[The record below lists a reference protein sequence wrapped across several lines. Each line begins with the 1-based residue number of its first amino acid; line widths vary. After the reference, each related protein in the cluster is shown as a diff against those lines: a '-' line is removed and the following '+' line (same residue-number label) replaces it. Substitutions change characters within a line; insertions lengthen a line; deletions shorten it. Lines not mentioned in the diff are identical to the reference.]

1 MEVSKEQSELILRQK
16 KWHKYGKLLI
26 FACVF
31 MYMAEIAAKGVF
43 GAEIATIIV
52 ELNTDKVNASLAN
65 TYYFVTYGLVQILL
79 CFFVSKLNMK
89 KYLSFTLPVAAVL
102 TILMGFAT
110 NITHMWI
117 LFAINGVFQAGLWSG
132 INLILTR
139 YLPRRLLSIA
149 NKIVNVSFAV
159 GSIAA
164 YGVSAVCVGAGNWRL
179 AFYIL
184 GSIFLTAVI
193 IFAVVVSRA
202 NNYTNI
208 PDDANFNEGK
218 KKVSVDE
225 PFIILGTKKKVAYFY
240 VISVLLSFIIC
251 ALYYCLGNWLTS
263 FLIDVYGVPQ
273 DISIYISI
281 ISPITVLF
289 GPILTLNMCEKNP
302 NVILQTIK
310 CTLIM
315 LPVPLLLVF
324 FYDVN
329 IVFALILLVIFII
342 LAKGI
347 NSISLSVVTFNMRT
361 QINAGTYSAMSN
373 ASASI
378 AAGITPTII
387 GGIIDGSGWRAAFI
401 AVFALVALLLIA
413 LIALNIIIKKSKTK
427 VKES

>member
-1 MEVSKEQSELILRQK
+1 MEVSKEQTELILRQK

-79 CFFVSKLNMK
+79 CFFVSKLNMR

-218 KKVSVDE
+218 KKVRVDE
-225 PFIILGTKKKVAYFY
+225 PFITLGTKKKVAYFY

-251 ALYYCLGNWLTS
+251 ALYYCLANWLTS

-310 CTLIM
+310 CTLII
-315 LPVPLLLVF
+315 LPAPLLLVF

-329 IVFALILLVIFII
+329 IVFALVLFIIFIV

-347 NSISLSVVTFNMRT
+347 NSISLSVVTFNMRK

-373 ASASI
+373 AAASI

-387 GGIIDGSGWRAAFI
+387 GGIIDGSGWKAAFI
-401 AVFALVALLLIA
+401 AVFALVALLLVA

-427 VKES
+427 VKEN